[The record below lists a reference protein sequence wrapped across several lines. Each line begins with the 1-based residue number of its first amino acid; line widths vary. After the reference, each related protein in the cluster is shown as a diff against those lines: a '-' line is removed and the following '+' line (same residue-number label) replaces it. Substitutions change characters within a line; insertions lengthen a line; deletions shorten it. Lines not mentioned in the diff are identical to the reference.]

1 MKGIIYCR
9 VSTKKD
15 TQETSLSRQREELV
29 SLAAYRNI
37 EIVEIVVE
45 QASGYDLDREG
56 VFQIIE
62 LISSQHIDILLI
74 QDETR
79 LGRGNAKIALLHWL
93 RKHEIKIFSITDNG
107 ELRLSDSDS
116 MVMDIVAIVE
126 EYQRKLH
133 NLKIKRGMQR
143 AVKKGYDP
151 TKNLTNIHMSPGRE
165 KIEVPIEEI
174 VRLRKNKLTFHEI
187 AATLRGLGYN
197 VSKATVNRR
206 YREYI
211 AEKDTG
217 LLVKREPL

>member
-29 SLAAYRNI
+29 SLATHRNI

-211 AEKDTG
+211 GENDTG

>member
-29 SLAAYRNI
+29 SLAAHRNI

-211 AEKDTG
+211 AENDTG

>member
-29 SLAAYRNI
+29 SLAAHRNI
-37 EIVEIVVE
+37 EIVEIVEE

-62 LISSQHIDILLI
+62 LISSQHIDVLLI

-79 LGRGNAKIALLHWL
+79 LGRGNAKIAFLHWL

-143 AVKKGYDP
+143 AVKRGYDP

-174 VRLRKNKLTFHEI
+174 VRLRNNKLTFHEI
-187 AATLRGLGYN
+187 AATLRGLGYD

-211 AEKDTG
+211 EENDTG
-217 LLVKREPL
+217 LLVKKEPL

>member
-29 SLAAYRNI
+29 SLAANRDIEII
-37 EIVEIVVE
+37 EIVEE

-62 LISSQHIDILLI
+62 LISSQHIDVLLI

-79 LGRGNAKIALLHWL
+79 LGRGNAKIAFLHWL

-143 AVKKGYDP
+143 AVKRGYDP
-151 TKNLTNIHMSPGRE
+151 TKNLTNLHMSPGRE

-174 VRLRKNKLTFHEI
+174 VRLRTNKLTFHEI
-187 AATLRGLGYN
+187 AATLRGLGYE

-211 AEKDTG
+211 EENDTG
-217 LLVKREPL
+217 LLVKKEPL